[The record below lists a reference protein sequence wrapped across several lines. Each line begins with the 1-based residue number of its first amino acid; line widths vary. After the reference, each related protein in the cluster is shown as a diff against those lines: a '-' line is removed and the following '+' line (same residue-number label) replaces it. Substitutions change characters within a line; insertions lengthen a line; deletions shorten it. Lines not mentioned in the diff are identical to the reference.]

1 MAASENLTHI
11 RFRQFYIIINRNYLQ
26 IYSCLIKKSLI
37 ENITFLQC
45 KGNQEYTFF
54 SAFHW
59 LILVTTSTRLI
70 THLLPLFSKK
80 FHINKRKVKVEQNT
94 NIMQLRISINIANLL
109 FIQGFIRFNLSQER
123 GRVIHICNILWL
135 FWNIWILILLKISII
150 ASLLT
155 KPTKC

>member
-26 IYSCLIKKSLI
+26 IYSCLINKSLI

-45 KGNQEYTFF
+45 KGNQEYPFF

-59 LILVTTSTRLI
+59 LILVRTTSTRFI

-80 FHINKRKVKVEQNT
+80 FHINKRKVKGEQNT

-109 FIQGFIRFNLSQER
+109 FIQGFIRFNLCQER
-123 GRVIHICNILWL
+123 GRFIHICNILWL
-135 FWNIWILILLKISII
+135 FWNIWILIKISII
-150 ASLLT
+150 A
-155 KPTKC
+155 